1 MQGSVYVYMTIQAH
15 LKGLQS
21 TLTGMLDSGLERFIP
36 EKTWPVGK
44 PLEAEMLVP
53 AKALDRP
60 TLVLV
65 TWTRVLL
72 RLHSQ
77 G

>member
-1 MQGSVYVYMTIQAH
+1 MSTFQAH

-21 TLTGMLDSGLERFIP
+21 TLTCMLDTGLERYVP

-44 PLEAEMLVP
+44 PLELGTLVP
-53 AKALDRP
+53 AKAVDRP

-72 RLHSQ
+72 RLH
-77 G
+77 